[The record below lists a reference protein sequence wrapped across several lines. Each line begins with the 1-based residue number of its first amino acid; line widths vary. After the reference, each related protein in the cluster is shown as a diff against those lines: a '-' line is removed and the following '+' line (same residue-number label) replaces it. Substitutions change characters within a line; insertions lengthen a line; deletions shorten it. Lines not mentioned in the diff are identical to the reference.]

1 MTILKPTTLSNAPEA
16 SRPILEG
23 TQKALGFI
31 PNLFATM
38 SHNPELLKTYTQV
51 SESYAKS
58 GLSALE
64 QQVVALS
71 VSRENSCH
79 YCMAAHSA
87 LSKMAYL
94 DERIIAQI
102 RAGETLEDTKLETLS
117 RFTKRL
123 VASRGWADPADLEQF
138 FKAGYTESHVLA
150 VILGITLKTI
160 SNYTNHLAQ
169 TPLDDAFK
177 PFEWKR

>member
-1 MTILKPTTLSNAPEA
+1 MTILKPTSLANAPQA
-16 SRPILEG
+16 SKTILEG
-23 TQKALGFI
+23 TQKSLGFI

-38 SHNPELLKTYTQV
+38 AHNPELLKTYTQV
-51 SESYAKS
+51 SESYAKA
-58 GLSALE
+58 GLSPLE

-79 YCMAAHSA
+79 YCMAAHTA
-87 LSKMAYL
+87 LSKMANL
-94 DERIIAQI
+94 NERIISQL
-102 RAGETLEDTKLETLS
+102 RAGETLEDVKLEALS

-123 VASRGWADPADLEQF
+123 VASRGWADPSDVEQF
-138 FKAGYTESHVLA
+138 LKAGYSESQVLA

-169 TPLDDAFK
+169 TPLDDAFQA
-177 PFEWKR
+177 FGWKR